1 MYNKSFSLR
10 RNLNTSNKAIYI
22 IIIFYRSCYLEEYE
36 KNFTQVCQHVRIH
49 PKVYVKDFF
58 YFPCIWFFFSQIET
72 FNLIKVLLIIILL
85 VIMFFLYSN
94 NPIDSFFSFQ
104 IRLLNFRLFKK
115 YQFFISISLQFET
128 ITLEFKKTSFYSRVS
143 MI

>member
-58 YFPCIWFFFSQIET
+58 YFPCIWFFFS
-72 FNLIKVLLIIILL
+72 
-85 VIMFFLYSN
+85 
-94 NPIDSFFSFQ
+94 
-104 IRLLNFRLFKK
+104 
-115 YQFFISISLQFET
+115 
-128 ITLEFKKTSFYSRVS
+128 
-143 MI
+143 